1 MYVMWEEKKVVSFE
15 PRQKKLEVMAGST
28 PCAEGAATHLC
39 GVTGC
44 RRLDSPVTLLLPCLT
59 LGVLPGDVLQGEL
72 LLPGEQVIG
81 LLKEGGAGTLLAF
94 TLRGVV

>member
-1 MYVMWEEKKVVSFE
+1 MRKKIEATRDGKPSKRV
-15 PRQKKLEVMAGST
+15 
-28 PCAEGAATHLC
+28 ATHLSS
-39 GVTGC
+39 VTG
-44 RRLDSPVTLLLPCLT
+44 RGRLDSPVTLLLPCLT

-81 LLKEGGAGTLLAF
+81 LLKEGCAGTLLAF